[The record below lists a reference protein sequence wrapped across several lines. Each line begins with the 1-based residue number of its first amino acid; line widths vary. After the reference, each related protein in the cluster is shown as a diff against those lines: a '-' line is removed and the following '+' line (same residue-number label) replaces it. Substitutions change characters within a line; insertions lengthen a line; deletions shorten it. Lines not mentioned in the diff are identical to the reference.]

1 MYLVKQIMNTR
12 IYSIDSLRAIAMTMV
27 IAQHSGL
34 LPFGWTGVWLF
45 YVISGFVI
53 SRNFIEEKATLK
65 PAPADHYLSFFIR
78 RIFRIVPPY
87 AAYIALCLV
96 AALALGLP
104 LRLSELPYLASFTY
118 NWRMIFATAPLLP
131 TFGHLWTISVEE
143 QFYLFFPLL
152 MLGLRRER
160 AIIGLVAIV
169 ALGPVLRNFLALYFS
184 SAFSSDPERT
194 AFGVYASSVGQFD
207 AFALGS
213 LLAHFEG
220 HIRKAPQIAARLAW
234 LAVLVSLAY
243 IVTYIGINI
252 LVGAHGKDIIRN
264 VVSGILYGQKREV
277 FIYVAVDFCA
287 AAIIA
292 GAIAGWRIFRFLEAP
307 MLVSV
312 GQASYGGYLL
322 HPIALM
328 TAAYIFGIPNVDEPV
343 FIRILI
349 FVMAWCCTVAL
360 ARTSYLK
367 FERQFVRV
375 GHRISSRILL
385 RAQGSAVK

>member
-1 MYLVKQIMNTR
+1 MNTR

-65 PAPADHYLSFFIR
+65 PAPANHYLSFFIR
-78 RIFRIVPPY
+78 RLFRIAPPY
-87 AAYIALCLV
+87 AAYIALCSV

-104 LRLSELPYLASFTY
+104 VRVAELPYLATFTY
-118 NWRMIFATAPLLP
+118 NWRMIFSTVPLVP
-131 TFGHLWTISVEE
+131 AFGHLWTISVEE
-143 QFYLFFPLL
+143 QFYVLFPLL

-160 AIIGLVAIV
+160 AIIGMAAIV
-169 ALGPVLRNFLALYFS
+169 ALGPVFRVLLAQYLSATFS
-184 SAFSSDPERT
+184 GDSERT
-194 AFGVYASSVGQFD
+194 AFGVYASSFGQFD

-220 HIRKAPQIAARLAW
+220 HIRKAPQIAGRLGW
-234 LAVLVSLAY
+234 LAVFVSLAY

-252 LVGAHGKDIIRN
+252 SVGAHGIDIIRN
-264 VVSGILYGQKREV
+264 IVSGILYGQKREIFV
-277 FIYVAVDFCA
+277 YVAVDFCA
-287 AAIIA
+287 VAIIA
-292 GAIAGWRIFRFLEAP
+292 GAIAGWKVFRFLEAP
-307 MLVSV
+307 VLVSV

-328 TAAYIFGIPNVDEPV
+328 TIAYIAGVPVGDEPV
-343 FIRILI
+343 FIRI
-349 FVMAWCCTVAL
+349 VMFGLAWCCTVAL
-360 ARTSYLK
+360 ARVSYAT
-367 FERQFVRV
+367 FERPFIRI
-375 GHRISSRILL
+375 GHRISNRVLL
-385 RAQGSAVK
+385 RARDGAVA